1 MKRKVSAAF
10 FLLIGSSFPTTAS
23 TIGWTNRWRTIR
35 PCCRSTASTARAI
48 FAAICSALR
57 RSAIA
62 KTDSLR
68 VRIRSKHEAQ
78 RRKSRPPIRRERRL
92 DRWDRWD
99 RWGDDRPPRCPRRV
113 RFIRGE
119 LGGVLSRNQP
129 SEGGMETEPK
139 AAAETFSN
147 PLRQTAAKE
156 PKGSREAAKPASS
169 EPAAAASA
177 AAVKASNAVKGAELR
192 KAAQPANGATPNK
205 AGGARMGTFR
215 RLWHF

>member
-1 MKRKVSAAF
+1 
-10 FLLIGSSFPTTAS
+10 
-23 TIGWTNRWRTIR
+23 
-35 PCCRSTASTARAI
+35 
-48 FAAICSALR
+48 
-57 RSAIA
+57 
-62 KTDSLR
+62 
-68 VRIRSKHEAQ
+68 
-78 RRKSRPPIRRERRL
+78 
-92 DRWDRWD
+92 
-99 RWGDDRPPRCPRRV
+99 
-113 RFIRGE
+113 
-119 LGGVLSRNQP
+119 
-129 SEGGMETEPK
+129 METEPK

-177 AAVKASNAVKGAELR
+177 AAAAAVKASNAVKGAELG